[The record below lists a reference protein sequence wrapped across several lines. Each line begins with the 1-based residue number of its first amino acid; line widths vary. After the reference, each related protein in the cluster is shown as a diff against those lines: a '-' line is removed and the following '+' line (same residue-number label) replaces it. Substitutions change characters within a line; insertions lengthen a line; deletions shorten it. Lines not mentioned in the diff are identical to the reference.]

1 LFDEGRSKM
10 RTIVA
15 GVFMTLDGVVQDPG
29 GFGETDHGGWAL
41 PYFDEAAQE
50 TSTQQ
55 VRASD
60 VFLLG
65 RRTYE
70 ILQRAWSTNT
80 GPYAE
85 ALHEIPKVV
94 VTNTL
99 GGSLP
104 WNAMALSGDPAQTVA
119 GLEGNVLIYG
129 SSTLVRTLLQHKLI
143 DRLHIGVYP
152 VFLGS
157 GRRLFEG
164 AAPGELRLASAAQ
177 LPSGV
182 VSRIRRRVSR
192 AQGATA
198 ALIGTRFR

>member
-1 LFDEGRSKM
+1 MQILW
-10 RTIVA
+10 TILI
-15 GVFMTLDGVVQDPG
+15 GLVVGAIAKLLMPGQDPG
-29 GFGETDHGGWAL
+29 GFGETDYGGWAL
-41 PYFDEAAQE
+41 PYFDEAAQQ

-99 GGSLP
+99 TGSLP
-104 WNAMALSGDPAQTVA
+104 WNAMALRGDRAQTVA
-119 GLEGNVLIYG
+119 SLEGNVLIYG
-129 SSTLVRTLLQHKLI
+129 SSTLVRTLLQH
-143 DRLHIGVYP
+143 
-152 VFLGS
+152 S
-157 GRRLFEG
+157 
-164 AAPGELRLASAAQ
+164 
-177 LPSGV
+177 
-182 VSRIRRRVSR
+182 
-192 AQGATA
+192 
-198 ALIGTRFR
+198 

>member
-1 LFDEGRSKM
+1 M

-41 PYFDEAAQE
+41 PYFDEATQE

-99 GGSLP
+99 SGSLP
-104 WNAMALSGDPAQTVA
+104 WNAIALRGDPAQTVA
-119 GLEGNVLIYG
+119 SLEGNVLIYG

-152 VFLGS
+152 VILGS

-164 AAPGELRLASAAQ
+164 AAPGKLQLASAAQ

-182 VSRIRRRVSR
+182 VSLTYSP
-192 AQGATA
+192 
-198 ALIGTRFR
+198 

>member
-1 LFDEGRSKM
+1 M

-29 GFGETDHGGWAL
+29 GFGETDHGGWAV
-41 PYFDEAAQE
+41 PYFDQAAQQ
-50 TSTQQ
+50 TSTEQ

-80 GPYAE
+80 GPYAD

-99 GGSLP
+99 RGRCRGTPPHSVVIP
-104 WNAMALSGDPAQTVA
+104 RTPSPAW
-119 GLEGNVLIYG
+119 
-129 SSTLVRTLLQHKLI
+129 
-143 DRLHIGVYP
+143 
-152 VFLGS
+152 
-157 GRRLFEG
+157 
-164 AAPGELRLASAAQ
+164 
-177 LPSGV
+177 
-182 VSRIRRRVSR
+182 R
-192 AQGATA
+192 ATC
-198 ALIGTRFR
+198 

>member
-1 LFDEGRSKM
+1 MKGDSKM
-10 RTIVA
+10 RAIVA

-50 TSTQQ
+50 TSTEQ

-99 GGSLP
+99 SGSLP
-104 WNAMALSGDPAQTVA
+104 WNATALSGDPAQTVA
-119 GLEGNVLIYG
+119 SLDGNVLIYG
-129 SSTLVRTLLQHKLI
+129 SSTLVRTLLEHQLI

-164 AAPGELRLASAAQ
+164 AAPGKLRLVSTAQ
-177 LPSGV
+177 LLSGV
-182 VSRIRRRVSR
+182 VSLTYSP
-192 AQGATA
+192 
-198 ALIGTRFR
+198 